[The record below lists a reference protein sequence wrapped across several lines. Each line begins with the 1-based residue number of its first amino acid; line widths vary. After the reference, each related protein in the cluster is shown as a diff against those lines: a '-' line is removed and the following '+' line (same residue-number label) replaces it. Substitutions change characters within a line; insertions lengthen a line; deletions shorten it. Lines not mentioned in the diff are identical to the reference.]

1 MLTKRQNLIE
11 CVSGGNPD
19 RYVNQYEAFNLI
31 VPMIHYDLSHFESDG
46 YMIDDWGVYQAQVKG
61 QENMGVFPLHDME
74 HRVIKDIC
82 NWRNEVIKPKD
93 PDCAEIWEPLQAQ
106 AEATDKNEQFVT
118 SVCIPGMLERC
129 HHLMEMTECMAAFYE
144 EPEKMEELIDMIVE
158 YELEVAKCH
167 IKYIKPEV
175 LLHHDDWGTK
185 LSTFMAPDMLEE
197 FFLKPYQRVYGY
209 YKDHGVKYIVHHSD
223 SYGETLLPFME
234 KVGIDIWQGC
244 LRTTND
250 LPRLVEEWGGK
261 ITFMGGIENAMVDK
275 PGWTEEEVI
284 AEVNTA
290 LDFVHS
296 KKYYIPC
303 MTSGLN
309 SSSFP
314 GVYDI
319 ASRTI
324 DERSAV
330 DFK

>member
-1 MLTKRQNLIE
+1 
-11 CVSGGNPD
+11 
-19 RYVNQYEAFNLI
+19 
-31 VPMIHYDLSHFESDG
+31 
-46 YMIDDWGVYQAQVKG
+46 
-61 QENMGVFPLHDME
+61 
-74 HRVIKDIC
+74 
-82 NWRNEVIKPKD
+82 
-93 PDCAEIWEPLQAQ
+93 
-106 AEATDKNEQFVT
+106 
-118 SVCIPGMLERC
+118 
-129 HHLMEMTECMAAFYE
+129 
-144 EPEKMEELIDMIVE
+144 
-158 YELEVAKCH
+158 
-167 IKYIKPEV
+167 
-175 LLHHDDWGTK
+175 
-185 LSTFMAPDMLEE
+185 
-197 FFLKPYQRVYGY
+197 
-209 YKDHGVKYIVHHSD
+209 
-223 SYGETLLPFME
+223 ME

-250 LPRLVEEWGGK
+250 LPRLVEEWGEK

-275 PGWTEEEVI
+275 PGWTEEEVV